1 MKCRLAVATERGLYL
16 LKPGPE
22 PPGYTVIGQGLTDYP
37 VRSVVACADGLLMAA
52 TDGGFVFSSPNA
64 LEWKPCY
71 EGLRHPRIFSLAAH
85 PGDPNVVYA
94 GSSPAG
100 VFASRDQ
107 GKHWEELK
115 SFTAVPGVNHWTY
128 HDPPYL
134 ARVRT
139 MVLHPDQPQA
149 IFAGVEIGGLV
160 ASLDGGA
167 TWVERHEELARD
179 LNQLV
184 IPPTSTGRIY
194 AVSDSGFYRSD
205 DLGGSWTHSI
215 RGLPWTFTEALA
227 VDHTDADLLMVG
239 VNRSRTEPGGGVFC
253 SRDGGA
259 SWSITTAGLPN
270 LTDRRLTAVGFGSG
284 VFFMATDKGDLFGTD
299 DFGERW
305 HNLEAGLPG
314 VYAILPLN

>member
-1 MKCRLAVATERGLYL
+1 MKSRLALATERGLYL

-22 PPGYTVIGQGLTDYP
+22 PPEYRVVGQGLTDYP
-37 VRSVVACADGLLMAA
+37 VRNVVRCADGRLLAA
-52 TDGGFVFSSPNA
+52 TEGGFVFSSADA

-71 EGLRHPRIFSLAAH
+71 EGLRHPRVFSLAAH
-85 PGDPNVVYA
+85 PTEPGTVYA
-94 GSSPAG
+94 GTSPAG

-107 GKHWEELK
+107 GRHWEELK
-115 SFTAVPGVNHWTY
+115 SFTSVPGVDRWSY

-139 MVLHPDQPQA
+139 LVLHPAQPQA

-167 TWVERHEELARD
+167 TWVERHEDLARD

-184 IPPTSTGRIY
+184 IPASCPGRIY

-205 DLGGSWTHSI
+205 DLGGTWTHSI

-227 VDHTDADLLMVG
+227 VDHGDADRMMAG
-239 VNRSRTEPGGGVFC
+239 VNRSRNQPGSGVFR
-253 SRDGGA
+253 SGDGGS

-270 LTDRRLTAVGFGSG
+270 LTDRRLTAVAFAAG
-284 VFFMATDKGDLFGTD
+284 VFYMGTDKGDLFGTD

-314 VYAILPLN
+314 VNALLPL